1 MSEIFSCPLMY
12 HVKHRQKPTNVA
24 RCAIEQLELTQHFG
38 QRRNNLEDE
47 IISHH
52 DTVVTVQLPH
62 KFGQ

>member
-1 MSEIFSCPLMY
+1 MY

-52 DTVVTVQLPH
+52 DTVVIVQLPH